1 MSRSRKKQPYSRYV
15 CMKNSS
21 VRKSKKQVNRLYRR
35 RMKQGRYDE
44 DTQTP
49 SLYKRHIDLD
59 WDYEM
64 IKGYFPKEKYPDFYE
79 KLMRKK

>member
-44 DTQTP
+44 DAKIP
-49 SLYKRHIDLD
+49 SLYKR
-59 WDYEM
+59 YV
-64 IKGYFPKEKYPDFYE
+64 
-79 KLMRKK
+79 